1 MLKIKRLAVAL
12 TAILT
17 VSSLGVSTA
26 SAADLDAIAADV
38 NHDGTVDNA
47 DVVLLNKYIVGSAT
61 IN

>member
-1 MLKIKRLAVAL
+1 
-12 TAILT
+12 
-17 VSSLGVSTA
+17 LGVSTA

>member
-1 MLKIKRLAVAL
+1 MNKFRTIAVAL

-38 NHDGTVDNA
+38 NHDGSINDA
-47 DVVLLNKYIVGSAT
+47 DVLLLNKYIVGSAT
-61 IN
+61 LN